1 MINNSLEIVMSEH
14 LNSFD
19 YEMPHVP
26 WFKHKL
32 LHLLVLSIVI
42 ALLLVMVAM
51 GLYVSNGTEQLDISR
66 PGYKAVQDQV
76 DQSGTF
82 VSFSADGP
90 VNSTVIDQFLKL
102 YDEQTSRVDSTEIF
116 LSTAI
121 SDEALEIDAP

>member
-1 MINNSLEIVMSEH
+1 MGDNPENANTDML
-14 LNSFD
+14 
-19 YEMPHVP
+19 HVP
-26 WFKHKL
+26 WYRHKL
-32 LHLLVLSIVI
+32 LHLVMVSIAV
-42 ALLLVMVAM
+42 ALLLVMIAM

-66 PGYKAVQDQV
+66 PGYSAVQDQV

-90 VNSTVIDQFLKL
+90 VNSIVIDQFLKL
-102 YDEQTSRVDSTEIF
+102 YDEQTTRVDSSEIF